1 MLLERINMQ
10 IAKEDIYNIFRGEA
24 ILFLGAGFSM
34 ENKNP
39 RGQRLPSASKLS
51 RELQIAAGI
60 SSQEVSDN
68 ASLEDVSQ
76 YFIEQV
82 GKTQLVKL
90 LKETFTVSNV
100 LEWQKKLL
108 ELPWLRIYTTNY
120 DNVLELSSTLA
131 GKHRRPIAVGS
142 TTEKVQNLEDAIIH
156 INGFVDNITED
167 NLQNSTKLTSESYAD
182 TYFINSPWNTELSHS
197 FKYAKNVFFVGF
209 SAKSDLDLKRI
220 IASQEQIRN
229 KVYFI
234 NGEVSDINKVSLKK
248 FGKVTNYTGQSF
260 AELVIEEK
268 EGYVPIDVDKEPRTY
283 SFLPSCLSVNTAK
296 VNGSDISDL
305 LISGKINNNKLF
317 SNYDSS
323 NYIVYREKL
332 NMILSNIEKLDLFIV
347 LSYLGNGK
355 TIFLKILESELL
367 KKGYRVFTY
376 SKNSDSI
383 YSDIN
388 ALNKIQHDKCCI
400 IIDDYYSIKSEFSL
414 LQSLDN
420 KKFKIVVSGRRTL
433 HGNNIRHFKEA
444 IGIKDSQSYT
454 VYLDM
459 LTKGEQI
466 SLQKI
471 IEEHNIWGQL
481 ASKTDEE
488 KLEFIK
494 KNSERGISGFIVE
507 FLRKTNILKKFV
519 KIYTEFELP
528 EKEIVML
535 LLINNILSIG
545 LNVQDILKLTNNIYI
560 SDKIL
565 LNPNLGEFL
574 DVEKDEI
581 IFKSSAASIE
591 LLNEEKDRRSLV
603 RLLSKVLLKA
613 GELDYDD
620 TYLYLKRAIIS
631 FSNFKLLNREVSTEE
646 LNRLAVE
653 YYETI
658 QNYKF
663 TKENQFF
670 WLQFGI
676 QRLEEKNYILAD
688 KYFDNALNYASSKG
702 MKDFYQIN
710 AQKARGIVENIV
722 ENGVNIEEAFSQMLF
737 AHSLLVKDLNNFRNN
752 QSYQLSQGK
761 LYLKFYNK
769 YGEKLTASDTY
780 IKFKM
785 IVMQYKREIEKY
797 LNQNGKVSIVT
808 ESLADIEKILQS
820 KEQ

>member
-1 MLLERINMQ
+1 
-10 IAKEDIYNIFRGEA
+10 
-24 ILFLGAGFSM
+24 
-34 ENKNP
+34 
-39 RGQRLPSASKLS
+39 
-51 RELQIAAGI
+51 
-60 SSQEVSDN
+60 
-68 ASLEDVSQ
+68 
-76 YFIEQV
+76 
-82 GKTQLVKL
+82 
-90 LKETFTVSNV
+90 
-100 LEWQKKLL
+100 
-108 ELPWLRIYTTNY
+108 
-120 DNVLELSSTLA
+120 
-131 GKHRRPIAVGS
+131 
-142 TTEKVQNLEDAIIH
+142 
-156 INGFVDNITED
+156 
-167 NLQNSTKLTSESYAD
+167 
-182 TYFINSPWNTELSHS
+182 
-197 FKYAKNVFFVGF
+197 
-209 SAKSDLDLKRI
+209 
-220 IASQEQIRN
+220 
-229 KVYFI
+229 
-234 NGEVSDINKVSLKK
+234 
-248 FGKVTNYTGQSF
+248 
-260 AELVIEEK
+260 
-268 EGYVPIDVDKEPRTY
+268 
-283 SFLPSCLSVNTAK
+283 
-296 VNGSDISDL
+296 
-305 LISGKINNNKLF
+305 
-317 SNYDSS
+317 
-323 NYIVYREKL
+323 
-332 NMILSNIEKLDLFIV
+332 
-347 LSYLGNGK
+347 
-355 TIFLKILESELL
+355 
-367 KKGYRVFTY
+367 
-376 SKNSDSI
+376 
-383 YSDIN
+383 
-388 ALNKIQHDKCCI
+388 
-400 IIDDYYSIKSEFSL
+400 
-414 LQSLDN
+414 
-420 KKFKIVVSGRRTL
+420 
-433 HGNNIRHFKEA
+433 
-444 IGIKDSQSYT
+444 
-454 VYLDM
+454 M

-808 ESLADIEKILQS
+808 ESLADIEKILKS

>member
-1 MLLERINMQ
+1 MQ

-34 ENKNP
+34 ENENTK
-39 RGQRLPSASKLS
+39 GQTLPSARKLS
-51 RELQIAAGI
+51 KDLQIAAGI
-60 SSQEVSDN
+60 SSEEISEN

-82 GKTQLVKL
+82 GKTKLVKL
-90 LKETFTVSNV
+90 LKDTFTVSNV

-120 DNVLELSSTLA
+120 DNVLELSSTLV
-131 GKHRRPIAVGS
+131 GKHRRSIAVGS
-142 TTEKVQNLEDAIIH
+142 TTEKIKNLEDAIIH

-197 FKYAKNVFFVGF
+197 FKYARNIFFIGF

-248 FGKVTNYTGQSF
+248 FGKVTNYTGRSF
-260 AELVIEEK
+260 ADLVIMEK
-268 EGYVPIDVDKEPRTY
+268 EDYVPIDVDKEPRTY
-283 SFLPSCLSVNTAK
+283 SFIPSYLSVNTDK
-296 VNGSDISDL
+296 VKGSDISDL
-305 LISGKINNNKLF
+305 LIFGKINNDKLF

-323 NYIVYREKL
+323 NYIVYREKIKL
-332 NMILSNIEKLDLFIV
+332 ILSNIEKLDLFIV

-414 LQSLDN
+414 LRNLDN
-420 KKFKIVVSGRRTL
+420 KKFKIVISGRKTL
-433 HGNNIRHFKEA
+433 HGNNVRHFKEA

-454 VYLDM
+454 VSLDK
-459 LTKGEQI
+459 LTKDEQI

-471 IEEHNIWGQL
+471 IEKHNIWGEL

-488 KLEFIK
+488 KLEFIV
-494 KNSERGISGFIVE
+494 KNSDHGISGFIVE
-507 FLRKTNILKKFV
+507 FLRKTKILKKFA

-535 LLINNILSIG
+535 LLINNILSMG
-545 LNVQDILKLTNNIYI
+545 LNVQDILKLTNNLYI

-565 LNPNLGEFL
+565 LNPGLGEFL

-603 RLLSKVLLKA
+603 HLLSKVLSKA
-613 GELDYDD
+613 SELDYDD

-631 FSNFKLLNREVSTEE
+631 FSNFKLLNKEVSTEE

-688 KYFDNALNYASSKG
+688 KYFDNALNYANAKG
-702 MKDFYQIN
+702 MMDFYQIN

-722 ENGVNIEEAFSQMLF
+722 ENTVHIDEAYNQMLS
-737 AHSLLVKDLNNFRNN
+737 AHNLLMKDLNNFRNN

-769 YGEKLTASDTY
+769 YGSELEPETY
-780 IKFKM
+780 LKFKANV
-785 IVMQYKREIEKY
+785 IKYKREIEKY
-797 LNQNGKVSIVT
+797 LTQNGNNSIV
-808 ESLADIEKILQS
+808 EDSLSELEKIES
-820 KEQ
+820 